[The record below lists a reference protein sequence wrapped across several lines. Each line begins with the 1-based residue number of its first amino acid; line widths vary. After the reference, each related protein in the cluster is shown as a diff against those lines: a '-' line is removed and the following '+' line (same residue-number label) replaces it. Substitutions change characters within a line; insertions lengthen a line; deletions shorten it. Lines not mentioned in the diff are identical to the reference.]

1 MITVTGDARSV
12 ESRMS
17 AGVLVC
23 PDCSG
28 RLALWGWARYRVIRD
43 GVGADEVGVGVQPRR
58 ARCLGCG
65 VTHVL
70 LDDRFA
76 LRRADSAAV
85 IAFAIER
92 SVALGEGVRKIAE
105 WVGRPVT
112 TVRGWVRSF
121 RRSASV
127 MAGWFA
133 TLLVVGAV
141 DAAAVWPSVSRSRAG
156 QALSILTAYAGAV
169 AVRMGVVSV
178 AWQTVG
184 LTATNSK
191 LLCASFWVGVQ
202 HEPALMAAAGGEQS

>member
-12 ESRMS
+12 ESSMS
-17 AGVLVC
+17 AGALVC

-28 RLALWGWARYRVIRD
+28 RLALWGRARHRLIRD
-43 GVGADEVGVGVQPRR
+43 GMGADEVGVEVHPRR
-58 ARCLGCG
+58 VRCRGCG

-105 WVGRPVT
+105 RVGRPVT
-112 TVRGWVRSF
+112 TVRGWVRAF
-121 RRSASV
+121 RVTAS
-127 MAGWFA
+127 
-133 TLLVVGAV
+133 TLADWCASLVVVGAV
-141 DAAAVWPSVSRSRAG
+141 DAAAVWPTASRAHTER
-156 QALSILTAYAGAV
+156 ALSMLTAYAAV
-169 AVRMGVVSV
+169 VADRVGVVSV

-184 LTATNSK
+184 LRSTNSK
-191 LLCASFWVGVQ
+191 LWCASFWERVQ
-202 HEPALMAAAGGEQS
+202 HEPALMAAAGAEQS